1 MASTAGKGPGIVI
14 NSRTGTGAVRVA
26 PRAKKAQA
34 AVEVL
39 DPSGSII
46 QIRMTPSELRLLA
59 ATLMKV
65 AVHLEANQ
73 SEEEITQP

>member
-1 MASTAGKGPGIVI
+1 VASTAGKGPGIVI